1 MTTRATATKKEL
13 QRLFKKKVND
23 IDRNKIK
30 GYNNNT
36 TKTSRKDRMI
46 TRIRTSTIWSSTTI
60 KVTMKIKEGGT
71 ILGIH
76 TIKI

>member
-46 TRIRTSTIWSSTTI
+46 TRIRTSTI
-60 KVTMKIKEGGT
+60 
-71 ILGIH
+71 
-76 TIKI
+76 